1 MTVRKMMEG
10 MGIKLLGG
18 EEGLEEEIEGGYTGD
33 LLSFVMAHAKA
44 KEAWITVQ
52 GHMNSIAVGIMTG
65 IGAIILAEG
74 VVPNEET
81 IEKANEE
88 KIPIFTSEESSF
100 KLASKLAKLLEQSN
114 I

>member
-1 MTVRKMMEG
+1 MTVREMMEN
-10 MGIKLLGG
+10 MGLKLLGG
-18 EEGLEEEIEGGYTGD
+18 EEGLEEEIEGGYIGD

-52 GHMNSIAVGIMTG
+52 GHMNSIAVGVMTG

-74 VVPNEET
+74 VEPNAET

-88 KIPIFTSEESSF
+88 KIPLFTSEESSF
-100 KLASKLAKLLEQSN
+100 KLACKLAALLE
-114 I
+114 